1 MTPGATAAR
10 FVFWYSFPRFFID
23 FFREYP
29 AHRIAFGTGQFLNVA
44 MIVLGAALL
53 YRSRQRRLGRLK
65 SSLATTPFPDASL
78 VAAPLA
84 SQRIVFV
91 CLLAFC
97 LTIPS
102 NWTQDI
108 PSRYGR
114 RHPGLEYFWLYP

>member
-108 PSRYGR
+108 PSR
-114 RHPGLEYFWLYP
+114 